1 MGPLF
6 WYESNLSDRPLHPS
20 GLGCGEHVDLAP
32 IIAHLD
38 GTAPLPDRPAD
49 VVTCMDTNQQI
60 REAYWGDGSEEEAPV
75 LDAKRV
81 AERRS

>member
-1 MGPLF
+1 MG
-6 WYESNLSDRPLHPS
+6 WGVVNMSN
-20 GLGCGEHVDLAP
+20 LAP

-60 REAYWGDGSEEEAPV
+60 REAYGRWFQKGGPRA
-75 LDAKRV
+75 DAQRV

>member
-1 MGPLF
+1 M
-6 WYESNLSDRPLHPS
+6 SN
-20 GLGCGEHVDLAP
+20 LAP

-75 LDAKRV
+75 LDAQRV